1 MLTILT
7 AFLVGV
13 LGNEFVRCN
22 SWHHGWMEL
31 SWYAIYSALSMPTF
45 KHVLLVSLH
54 STTNIYSS
62 SMCLNCHS
70 WQHLPFGQ
78 FNCSVMSHSLWPH
91 GLQPTRPPWSLLKL
105 MSIESVML
113 SNHLILCY
121 PVSFL
126 PSIFPVSR
134 DFSSELALCIRW
146 WKYWSFSISPS
157 NEYSVLISFQID

>member
-1 MLTILT
+1 MSWQPQQVNTSLKMALMLTILT

-105 MSIESVML
+105 MSIESVMPSQL
-113 SNHLILCY
+113 SHPL
-121 PVSFL
+121 SF
-126 PSIFPVSR
+126 PSPPAFNLSQHQG
-134 DFSSELALCIRW
+134 L
-146 WKYWSFSISPS
+146 
-157 NEYSVLISFQID
+157 FQ